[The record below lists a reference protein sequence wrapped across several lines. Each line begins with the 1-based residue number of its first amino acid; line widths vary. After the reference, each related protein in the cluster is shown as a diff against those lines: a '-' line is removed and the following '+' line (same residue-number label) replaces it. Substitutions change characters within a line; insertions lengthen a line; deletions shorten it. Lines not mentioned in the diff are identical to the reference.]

1 MRRVVE
7 LALAAL
13 VACHCAAVAGPVNV
27 NGCTYSEL
35 LSLPGVG
42 PRLAEAIL
50 DEHARA
56 GDYRGPGDLL
66 RVPGIGPVLVRRLTA
81 LVDFG
86 EVGPVASVRSSRATT
101 EEAEPIDINVAS
113 KEQLCLLDGIGPVL
127 AGRIVD
133 YRQKRGPFRAVGEM
147 AGVKGVGRRAA
158 RLGGRITVGRQARR

>member
-1 MRRVVE
+1 MRRMVE

-13 VACHCAAVAGPVNV
+13 VACHGAAVAGPVNV

-56 GDYRGPGDLL
+56 GDYRGPGDLG
-66 RVPGIGPVLVRRLTA
+66 RVPGIGPVLVRRLAA
-81 LVDFG
+81 LVEFG
-86 EVGPVASVRSSRATT
+86 EVDPVASAPASRAAP
-101 EEAEPIDINVAS
+101 EQAEPIDINSAS

-127 AGRIVD
+127 AGRIVEH
-133 YRQKRGPFRAVGEM
+133 RQKRGAFRAVGEL
-147 AGVKGVGRRAA
+147 AAVKGVGRRAA
-158 RLGGRITVGRQARR
+158 RLAGRITVGRQARP